1 MTESLTAPRSTTQ
14 RLHFASGTIVL
25 VFIAQH
31 LVIHLFALAGPDTH
45 NAALKLVQW
54 SYRSPVIEPLLILAL
69 LLQIGIGIRLALRRM
84 REPGKGAWAKWQLA
98 SGFYVA
104 LFLFNHTTAALV
116 TRYVGQLD
124 TNFWWASGPL
134 HHPKMLAVFY
144 LYYGLAVMAVAVH
157 CGAFAHFRGHE
168 RLARLAP
175 LAGALLVLA
184 YWASFGGW
192 LYPVEMKPEYREY
205 YDWLLASI
213 GID

>member
-1 MTESLTAPRSTTQ
+1 MTDTVSAPRSTA
-14 RLHFASGTIVL
+14 RHLHFLSGMIVL
-25 VFIAQH
+25 VFITHH
-31 LVIHLFALAGPDTH
+31 LIVHLFALAGPETH
-45 NAALKLVQW
+45 NAALKWMQL

-69 LLQIGIGIRLALRRM
+69 LFQIGIGVRLAIKRL
-84 REPGKGAWAKWQLA
+84 REPGKSTWAKWQLA
-98 SGFYVA
+98 SGFYLA

-116 TRYVGQLD
+116 TRYVGHLD

-134 HHPKMLAVFY
+134 HHPKMHAVLY
-144 LYYGLAVMAVAVH
+144 PYYGLAVIAVAAH
-157 CGAFAHFRGHE
+157 CGAFAHFRGRE

-184 YWASFGGW
+184 YWISFGGW

-213 GID
+213 SID